1 MIEEYKKIEYKGKT
15 VFHKM
20 RVTSPARDLKTFQDN
35 EACFM
40 FVNKGEFSVRTP
52 DQFITFKEDQGLLA
66 KCFNF
71 FIETS
76 KEQRQKE
83 QKMDFIGVFLFP
95 SHVEDLLN
103 IKLSSSRKTVDFNIK
118 NLHIDKLFK
127 IYRESIEVIID
138 NPYLA
143 DEQMIETKIKEF
155 VLLISKSQKMSPV
168 DFLASM
174 FKLNLSEF
182 EATIKNNLYSN
193 LSVGQMAQLCAMSIS
208 SFKRKFKETYNE
220 SPKKYLAK
228 KKLEKAIDLL
238 RNSSERI
245 STIAY
250 DSGYDTIST
259 FNRSFKLSNGIS
271 PSEFR
276 LDQNA

>member
-1 MIEEYKKIEYKGKT
+1 MIEEYKTIEYKGKV

-20 RVTSPARDLKTFQDN
+20 KVTSPERDLKPFQDK

-40 FVNKGEFSVRTP
+40 FVKKGVFSVRTP

-71 FIETS
+71 FIETT
-76 KEQRQKE
+76 KEQRLE
-83 QKMDFIGVFLFP
+83 ERKMDFLGVFLFP

-103 IKLSSSRKTVDFNIK
+103 LKLSNSNKTVDFNIK
-118 NLHIDKLFK
+118 NLQIDKLLK
-127 IYRESIEVIID
+127 AYRESIEILIE
-138 NPYLA
+138 NPDIA
-143 DEQMIETKIKEF
+143 DEQMIETKIREF
-155 VLLISKSQKMSPV
+155 VLLISKSQNMSPM

-174 FKLNLSEF
+174 FKLNRTEL
-182 EATIKNNLYSN
+182 EATIQNNLYSN
-193 LSVGQMAQLCAMSIS
+193 LSVAQIAQLCAMSTS

-220 SPKKYLAK
+220 SPKKYMAK
-228 KKLEKAIDLL
+228 KKLEKAMDLL
-238 RNSSERI
+238 KNSSERI

-250 DSGYDTIST
+250 ECGYDTIST
-259 FNRSFKLSNGIS
+259 FNRSFKLNNGIS

>member
-1 MIEEYKKIEYKGKT
+1 MIEEYKTIEYKGKV

-20 RVTSPARDLKTFQDN
+20 TVTSPERDLKPFQDN

-52 DQFITFKEDQGLLA
+52 DQFITFKEGQGLLA

-71 FIETS
+71 FFETT

-83 QKMDFIGVFLFP
+83 KKMDFLGVFLFP
-95 SHVEDLLN
+95 SNVEDMLN
-103 IKLSSSRKTVDFNIK
+103 LNLSNSSKTVDFNIK
-118 NLHIDKLFK
+118 KLHIDQLFK
-127 IYRESIEVIID
+127 AYRESIEVLIE
-138 NPYLA
+138 NPYLV
-143 DEQMIETKIKEF
+143 DEHMIETKIREF
-155 VLLISKSQKMSPV
+155 VLLISKSQNMSPV

-174 FKLNLSEF
+174 FKLNRTEF
-182 EATIKNNLYSN
+182 ESTIQNNLYSN
-193 LSVGQMAQLCAMSIS
+193 LSVEQMAQLCAMSTS

-220 SPKKYLAK
+220 SPKKYMAK

-238 RNSSERI
+238 KNSSERI

-250 DSGYDTIST
+250 ECGYDTIST
-259 FNRSFKLSNGIS
+259 FNRSFKLNNGIS

-276 LDQNA
+276 LDQIA